1 MMASPAKVEAR
12 MKFRLEAFKPLP
24 RLTNAHTK
32 NKSASA
38 IASIMVVEM
47 IFRDSVI
54 IFSL

>member
-1 MMASPAKVEAR
+1 MASPAKVEAR